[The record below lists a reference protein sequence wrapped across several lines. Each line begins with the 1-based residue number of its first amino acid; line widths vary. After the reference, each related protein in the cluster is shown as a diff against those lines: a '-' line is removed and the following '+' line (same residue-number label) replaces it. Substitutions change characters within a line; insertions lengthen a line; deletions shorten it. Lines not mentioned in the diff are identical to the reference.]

1 MFSQS
6 KEKVLHMFISHTKQL
21 TSYLLMDGK
30 TFPLLILI
38 TLFLLSSPSNAQVA
52 NDTLTPRQV
61 QNRVIGLS
69 IGFAAGYTTSLVLLN
84 KAWYSQDTRSSFH
97 FHDDLHYWN
106 QMDKAGH
113 FYTAFHQSR
122 VGIDALR
129 WAGVKEKKA
138 IWIGG
143 MMGIVLQTPIE
154 LFDGF
159 SSQYGASVS
168 DFAANTLGSAG
179 VIAQELTWGEIR
191 IMPKFSFRPTPYD
204 PNRLE
209 MFGNSLPEQILQ
221 DYNGQSYWLSV
232 DVAAFL
238 KKDSRFPKWLNIAAG
253 YGAGE
258 MVYGDPVK
266 NRLYGHQ
273 SYRQFFLSPDIDLR
287 YLPVKSRFLKTAIY
301 LLSMYRIPMP
311 ALEYNTRNQLRV
323 HPLYY

>member
-1 MFSQS
+1 MSPYFQ
-6 KEKVLHMFISHTKQL
+6 KNDYTLPLCTRTHK
-21 TSYLLMDGK
+21 TSIPSMMGK
-30 TFPLLILI
+30 MLLI
-38 TLFLLSSPSNAQVA
+38 FLLLFHLSTNSIAQAQVS
-52 NDTLTPRQV
+52 NDTLTPQQV
-61 QNRVIGLS
+61 QNRLIGLS
-69 IGFAAGYTTSLVLLN
+69 IGFAVGYTASLVLLN

-122 VGIDALR
+122 AGIDALR

-143 MMGIVLQTPIE
+143 MMGVVLQTPIE

-159 SSQYGASVS
+159 SSEYGASVS

-238 KKDSRFPKWLNIAAG
+238 KKDSRFPKWLN
-253 YGAGE
+253 
-258 MVYGDPVK
+258 
-266 NRLYGHQ
+266 
-273 SYRQFFLSPDIDLR
+273 
-287 YLPVKSRFLKTAIY
+287 
-301 LLSMYRIPMP
+301 
-311 ALEYNTRNQLRV
+311 
-323 HPLYY
+323 

>member
-1 MFSQS
+1 MSPYFQ
-6 KEKVLHMFISHTKQL
+6 KND
-21 TSYLLMDGK
+21 Y
-30 TFPLLILI
+30 TFPLCTRKHKTSIPSMMGKMLLI
-38 TLFLLSSPSNAQVA
+38 FLLLFHLSTHSIAQA
-52 NDTLTPRQV
+52 PIAIDSLTPQQV

-69 IGFAAGYTTSLVLLN
+69 IGFAVGYTASLVMLN

-122 VGIDALR
+122 AGIDALR

-143 MMGIVLQTPIE
+143 MMGVVLQTPIE

-159 SSQYGASVS
+159 SSEYGASVS

-238 KKDSRFPKWLNIAAG
+238 NKDSRFPKWLNIAAG
-253 YGAGE
+253 YGAGG

-273 SYRQFFLSPDIDLR
+273 SYRKFFVSPDIDLR
-287 YLPVKSRFLKTAIY
+287 YLPVKSRILKTAIY

-311 ALEYNTRNQLRV
+311 ALEYNTRNHLRV
-323 HPLYY
+323 HPLYF

>member
-1 MFSQS
+1 MVR
-6 KEKVLHMFISHTKQL
+6 K
-21 TSYLLMDGK
+21 LLSI
-30 TFPLLILI
+30 TLLLII
-38 TLFLLSSPSNAQVA
+38 LFSATTSQAQVA
-52 NDTLTPRQV
+52 KDTLTPKQV

-69 IGFAAGYTTSLVLLN
+69 IGFGVAYTASLVMLN

-97 FHDDLHYWN
+97 FYDDLHHWN

-122 VGIDALR
+122 AGIDALR

-154 LFDGF
+154 IFDGF
-159 SSQYGASVS
+159 SAEYGASVS

-253 YGAGE
+253 YGAGG
-258 MVYGDPVK
+258 MVYGDPVQ
-266 NRLYGHQ
+266 NRLHGHQ

-287 YLPVKSRFLKTAIY
+287 YLPVKSKFLKTAIY

-311 ALEYNTRNQLRV
+311 ALEYNTRNQLRF

>member
-1 MFSQS
+1 MSELLLFQYQAYMKQRVLSAGS
-6 KEKVLHMFISHTKQL
+6 LVGLLCVLH
-21 TSYLLMDGK
+21 LLFCSK
-30 TFPLLILI
+30 TVFAQASGDS
-38 TLFLLSSPSNAQVA
+38 LSNTQVK
-52 NDTLTPRQV
+52 
-61 QNRVIGLS
+61 NRVIGLS
-69 IGFAAGYTTSLVLLN
+69 TGFKKKPVGYTTSLILLN
-84 KAWYSQDTRSSFH
+84 NAWYSQDTRSSFH

-113 FYTAFHQSR
+113 AFTAFHQSR
-122 VGIDALR
+122 AGVDALR

-143 MMGIVLQTPIE
+143 MMGIILQTPIE

-159 SSQYGASVS
+159 SSEYGASVS

-179 VIAQELTWGEIR
+179 VIAQELVWGEIR
-191 IMPKFSFRPTPYD
+191 IMPKFSFRSTPYD
-204 PNRLE
+204 PQRLE
-209 MFGNSLPEQILQ
+209 MFGNSLAEQVLQ

-238 KKDSRFPKWLNIAAG
+238 KKDSNFPKWLNIAGG
-253 YGAGE
+253 YGAGG

-311 ALEYNTRNQLRV
+311 AIEYNTRNQLIF
-323 HPLYY
+323 HPVYY